1 MNFAPYSDNFDHFSF
16 DQTYQM
22 CGGAIDPENP
32 QADIVSRIQGNSTDK
47 ENTPII
53 PVRTATNDNTVAANN
68 TTVNNTTANSAVV
81 AATNNTAT
89 NPVISTLPEVTVEK
103 EPSFFSR
110 IWEEYQSYII
120 AFIVIVILLIILL
133 VVVLFSGGSNEVVPT
148 DYYGGEN
155 YSQYQ

>member
-16 DQTYQM
+16 DRTYQM
-22 CGGAIDPENP
+22 CGGAIDPKNP
-32 QADIVSRIQGNSTDK
+32 QADIVNSIQGNSTDK

-53 PVRTATNDNTVAANN
+53 PVSTATTNDNTVAANN
-68 TTVNNTTANSAVV
+68 TTANSAVAAV
-81 AATNNTAT
+81 ATNNTVT
-89 NPVISTLPEVTVEK
+89 NPVTPALPEVTPEK

-148 DYYGGEN
+148 DYYGGDN